1 MLLPEIALE
10 LRAQASLIKN
20 KKKLKPKYIFDLMS
34 QVLLEVLM

>member
-20 KKKLKPKYIFDLMS
+20 KKKIKTKVYF
-34 QVLLEVLM
+34 